1 MIMFPNAK
9 VNLGLYIT
17 QKRND
22 GFHNIETLFLPVPK
36 LCDILE
42 ILPQTNQSK
51 AVVFTQTGIEVDA
64 DIDDNLCVKAYAL
77 LSKYADLPKVAMHL
91 HKQIPLGAGLG
102 GGSANG
108 AFALKMLN
116 EMASQGVDQ
125 NTLADI
131 ALELGSDCPFFLT
144 NYPSFASGRGERL
157 QEVNI
162 NLKGFYILLANP
174 GIHVNTGKAYGLSTP
189 KPALFNLR
197 HIGQLPM
204 EQWKESVYNDFEKVV
219 FPLHPE
225 IADLKE
231 KFYQMGATYA
241 SMSGSGST
249 VFGFFSKRPDIDII
263 PKQFFTHLSEL

>member
-17 QKRND
+17 QKRSD

-51 AVVFTQTGIEVDA
+51 DVVFTQTGIEVDG
-64 DIDDNLCVKAYAL
+64 DIEDNLCVKAYAL
-77 LSKYADLPKVAMHL
+77 LSKYTNLPKVAMHL

-116 EMASQGVDQ
+116 EMASKRVDQ

-131 ALELGSDCPFFLT
+131 ALELGSDCSFFLT
-144 NYPSFASGRGERL
+144 NRPSFASGRGEQL
-157 QEVNI
+157 QEVSI
-162 NLKGFYILLANP
+162 NLKGNYILLANP

-189 KPALFNLR
+189 KPAPFNLR
-197 HIGQLPM
+197 HIDQLPIKH
-204 EQWKESVYNDFEKVV
+204 WKETIYNDFEKVV
-219 FPLHPE
+219 FPLHPQ

-231 KFYQMGATYA
+231 KFYQMGAMYA

-249 VFGFFSKRPDIDII
+249 VFGFFSNRPDISII
-263 PKQFFTHLSEL
+263 SKQYFTHLSKL